1 MNPKEEVNKRAEGI
15 SREDIGETIG
25 KEKTV
30 ERKTK
35 DNRFLQQYW
44 EDIKTSFALLKD
56 WCMGNYTKIPFRMV
70 TSIAGAMLYLVSPL
84 DVVPDWVSFGGLLD
98 DALVLAAI
106 FALSRRDL
114 DEYLNWSQLVKDEV
128 TS

>member
-1 MNPKEEVNKRAEGI
+1 MSAEEEINKRAEGM

-25 KEKTV
+25 KENAA

-35 DNRFLQQYW
+35 TNSFLHQYW
-44 EDIKTSFALLKD
+44 QDIKTSFALLKD
-56 WCMGNYTKIPFRMV
+56 WYMGNYTKIPFRMV
-70 TSIAGAMLYLVSPL
+70 ASIAGAMLYLVSPL
-84 DVVPDWVSFGGLLD
+84 DVVPDWVPFGGLLD

-114 DEYLNWSQLVKDEV
+114 DEYADWAGRQK
-128 TS
+128 